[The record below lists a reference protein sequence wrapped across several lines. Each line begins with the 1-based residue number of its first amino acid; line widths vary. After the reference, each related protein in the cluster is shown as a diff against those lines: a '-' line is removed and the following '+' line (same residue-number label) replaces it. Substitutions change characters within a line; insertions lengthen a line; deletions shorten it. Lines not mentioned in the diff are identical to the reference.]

1 MVKKNN
7 TTIIPK
13 NADWGVYVYVNA
25 DGSALS
31 DSEGRVL
38 SMNGYQYDPESIKKM
53 KVAGAHH
60 GSLGGKVAF
69 IPGSRQVTDSQH
81 DDQFEAFLDG
91 KEVPG
96 DLDI

>member
-1 MVKKNN
+1 MTQKN
-7 TTIIPK
+7 TRIIPK
-13 NADWGVYVYVNA
+13 NAEWGVYVYVNA

-38 SMNGYQYDPESIKKM
+38 SMNGYQYDPEAIKKM
-53 KVAGAHH
+53 KAAGAHY

-69 IPGSRQVTDSQH
+69 IPGSRQVSDNEH
-81 DDQFEAFLDG
+81 DDQMEAFIDG
-91 KEVPG
+91 REVPG